1 MIEANQ
7 STITVIKAKD
17 GRGGFFAVDRRAWH
31 LVSGLG
37 LNPAVAYLVM
47 ARGTGGDNRTT
58 KWSTNAIEQRT
69 GIARSRCKAAVEALE
84 KAGVVWRD
92 PASKRDHPHYKLV
105 PAHEV
110 PGCEDAPPAPLD
122 AERAKVH
129 AALGDGW
136 VEVPV
141 SLPRRGEAYQH
152 WGTTRPR
159 WVAESL
165 AKSGHAEQW
174 KNGQHFRAV
183 RYDAEAAG
191 RPDWIWLPNA
201 LVDGAAGEV
210 PPVELVR
217 QTHSL
222 LTLRLLVNIYGAQV
236 LDENGGIHFRR
247 IREEYKRHKVGER
260 GSLVAWGFAPSV
272 ERAWPDASFIAGQ
285 FPTSFP
291 PEPADAAHKAAMA
304 EFWACWSRLKNLG
317 LVEYVGHLVTADSAD
332 GEAMHPIAL
341 PGTGR
346 PVERALGEAANR
358 AALALVTEGQDEWAE
373 QQGVVMMAPVQRHIE
388 NVQMVGVAR
397 LLYRPRT
404 ARTLAFIARED
415 EWTEALDQLRRIEA
429 GQPTP
434 FMQHQEACNIK
445 ETSR

>member
-1 MIEANQ
+1 MKPGPDGD
-7 STITVIKAKD
+7 VIRAKD

-58 KWSTNAIEQRT
+58 KWSTNSIEKHT

-84 KAGVVWRD
+84 KVGAVWRD

-110 PGCEDAPPAPLD
+110 PSCEGFSPSALD
-122 AERAKVH
+122 AEHARVH
-129 AALGDGW
+129 EALGDGW
-136 VEVPV
+136 TETPK
-141 SLPRRGEAYQH
+141 SATASGAYQRWGSMAPRR
-152 WGTTRPR
+152 
-159 WVAESL
+159 VAEDL
-165 AKSGHAEQW
+165 VKLGRVEAWRDGR
-174 KNGQHFRAV
+174 HFRAI
-183 RYDAEAAG
+183 RYDAEAAA

-201 LVDGAAGEV
+201 LVDGVAGEV

-247 IREEYKRHKVGER
+247 IRQEYKRHKVGER
-260 GSLVAWGFAPSV
+260 GSLVAWGFAPST
-272 ERAWPDASFIAGQ
+272 ERAWSDASFIAGQ
-285 FPTSFP
+285 FPTSSP
-291 PEPADAAHKAAMA
+291 PEPPDDAGKAAWA
-304 EFWACWSRLKNLG
+304 KFWACFGRLKNLG
-317 LVEYVGHLVTADSAD
+317 LVEYVGHLVTADNSD
-332 GEAMHPIAL
+332 GEVLYPVAL

-346 PVERALGEAANR
+346 PSERMLGEVANR
-358 AALALVTEGQDEWAE
+358 AALALVTEGQDKWAQ
-373 QQGVVMMAPVQRHIE
+373 QQGVVMMAPVERHIE
-388 NVQMVGVAR
+388 SVEMVGVAR

-415 EWTEALDQLRRIEA
+415 EWTEALDRLRRIEA
-429 GQPTP
+429 GQPNP
-434 FMQHQEACNIK
+434 FMQRQEACNIK